1 MTAGQTLADGRYV
14 LGGLLGR
21 GGMAEV
27 HEGLDQRLARP
38 VAVKQ
43 LSARLAADPTAQQR
57 FRREAQ
63 AAASLNHPAIAS
75 VYDTG
80 EEADPATGVPIPF
93 IVMELVEGSTLRE
106 VLDDGGPLPPARALL
121 ITQGV
126 LDALAHSHAAG
137 IVHRDIK
144 PANVMVTT
152 AGAVKVMDF
161 GIARAI
167 DDTSASLTQTAT
179 VIGTAQYL
187 SPEQASGQSADV
199 RSDLYAVG
207 CLLFELLVGRPPF
220 VGETP
225 ISIAYQQVREAPVP
239 PSRLN
244 PVLSASVDAVV
255 LKALAKEPDERYQTA
270 GEMKA
275 DLGVLLRQLD
285 GHAPSRRPPPAELVA
300 APLLAAA
307 TTTAARAVAPPQTEI
322 ASEDRRRSPATRAFL
337 LALTVFLLVGLGA
350 FGLYRVLGPAAT
362 SAASVRVPDVVGR
375 TRAEADTMLRN
386 ADLVPRF
393 ANVPG
398 KAGKTVDTVVKQ
410 TPAEGGALAPG
421 SVVTLDVNV
430 GPATAKVPDDLVGQ
444 DVQDAEQELAA
455 AGFSSVRSEA
465 ARDVGG
471 DARAGTVLSVAP
483 REGQPVAL
491 DEDILLRYAPPGADA
506 APDSRPGGSSTTRAT
521 STGSSAPPRSSATTR
536 TATTQPPTLSPAP
549 TSTAPTAST
558 GAPRPTAT
566 ATRKPTA
573 TAPPTASSSPTKKA
587 PATKKEKP
595 PKKVKPPKGN

>member
-1 MTAGQTLADGRYV
+1 MTDGQTLADGRYL

-27 HEGLDQRLARP
+27 HQGLDQRLGRP

-43 LSARLAADPTAQQR
+43 LSAHLAADPTAQHR

-75 VYDTG
+75 VFDTG
-80 EEADPATGVPIPF
+80 EETDGATGVSIPY

-106 VLDDGGPLPPARALL
+106 VLNDGGALPPARALL

-144 PANVMVTT
+144 PANVMITK

-161 GIARAI
+161 GIARAV

-187 SPEQASGQSADV
+187 SPEQASGQSADL

-207 CLLFELLVGRPPF
+207 CLLFELLAGRPPF
-220 VGETP
+220 VGESP

-239 PSRLN
+239 PSQLN
-244 PVLSASVDAVV
+244 PALSPSVDAVV
-255 LKALAKEPDERYQTA
+255 LKALAKDPDERYQTA

-275 DLGVLLRQLD
+275 DLGVLLTELD
-285 GHAPSRRPPPAELVA
+285 GYVAPSLSAPPAGLAAPPP
-300 APLLAAA
+300 LAAA
-307 TTTAARAVAPPQTEI
+307 TSTAVRPVPLPE
-322 ASEDRRRSPATRAFL
+322 SETDRTGRRRSPAARAFL
-337 LALTVFLLVGLGA
+337 VALSVFLLLGLGA
-350 FGLYRVLGPAAT
+350 FGVYRLLGPGAT
-362 SAASVRVPDVVGR
+362 SSASVRVPDVVGS
-375 TRAEADTMLRN
+375 TRAEADTVLRN

-410 TPAEGGALAPG
+410 TPGKGGTLPTG

-430 GPATAKVPDDLVGQ
+430 GPATAEVPGDLVGRN
-444 DVQDAEQELAA
+444 VKDAEKALAA
-455 AGFSSVRSEA
+455 AGFTSVRSEA
-465 ARDVGG
+465 ARDAGG
-471 DARAGTVLSVAP
+471 DAAAGTVLSVDP
-483 REGQPVAL
+483 GEGQSVAL
-491 DEDILLRYAPPGADA
+491 DEDILLRYARRAGDAGAGAQPGK
-506 APDSRPGGSSTTRAT
+506 APSSTAEATRSVAPT
-521 STGSSAPPRSSATTR
+521 RSSAPSTRTTTTRPPRSSA
-536 TATTQPPTLSPAP
+536 PA
-549 TSTAPTAST
+549 STAPTQPT
-558 GAPRPTAT
+558 GPTAT
-566 ATRKPTA
+566 ATSKPTA
-573 TAPPTASSSPTKKA
+573 TAPPTASSSPSKKA
-587 PATKKEKP
+587 PPTKKPKP
-595 PKKVKPPKGN
+595 SKQPKPPKGG